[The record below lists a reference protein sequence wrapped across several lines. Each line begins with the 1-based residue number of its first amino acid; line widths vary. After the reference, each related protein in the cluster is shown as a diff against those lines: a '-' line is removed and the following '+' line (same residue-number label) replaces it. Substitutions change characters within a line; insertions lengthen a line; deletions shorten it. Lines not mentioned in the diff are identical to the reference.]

1 MKAQDAEVTRYPAE
15 QVQRDKRHHMPSQ
28 KCPLALSVG
37 KVPQQGLKGSSDF
50 MVCFETIG

>member
-28 KCPLALSVG
+28 KCPLALSFG